1 MDQEDR
7 TDLLMDETVDD
18 IRQVFLVDHVFPTE
32 WVSDAK
38 PKRLGLMRSVG
49 DWLRRSLGLRTPDS
63 PTGEGDRGTGGSA

>member
-38 PKRLGLMRSVG
+38 PQRVGFVRSVG

-63 PTGEGDRGTGGSA
+63 PAGEDARGPRSSA